1 MNIYVRNI
9 DYVDPKDE
17 LPSGGVV
24 EFEDDQAEVSLEE
37 YGRDA
42 WLFLESEIGETI
54 NGFEAS
60 FVEDFSSKAYHF
72 EKNESGDGFV
82 IYDIAPQVP

>member
-1 MNIYVRNI
+1 MNIFVRNI
-9 DYVDPKDE
+9 DYQEPTDE

-24 EFEDDQAEVSLEE
+24 EFEDDVSDALSLEE

-42 WLFLESEIGETI
+42 WVFLESEIGKTI

-60 FVEDFSSKAYHF
+60 FVEDFAKDAYQF
-72 EKNESGDGFV
+72 VKNEAGDGFI
-82 IYDIAPQVP
+82 IYDISPQ

>member
-1 MNIYVRNI
+1 MNIYVRHI
-9 DYVDPKDE
+9 DYLEPHDD

-24 EFEDDQAEVSLEE
+24 EFEDDVQKDLSLEE

-42 WLFLESEIGETI
+42 WVFLEGEIGQTI

-60 FVEDFSSKAYHF
+60 FVEDFSEQAYQF
-72 EKNESGDGFV
+72 EKNEAGDGFI
-82 IYDIAPQVP
+82 IYDISPQ